1 MNDVAE
7 SIKEMDSLQR
17 QVDEVT
23 ELRAANVKL
32 KKVNRNMAED
42 TEPHLSLLASAE
54 EANKGLE
61 EKLRALTDE
70 LVAVSTAS
78 QGKP

>member
-1 MNDVAE
+1 
-7 SIKEMDSLQR
+7 
-17 QVDEVT
+17 
-23 ELRAANVKL
+23 
-32 KKVNRNMAED
+32 MAED